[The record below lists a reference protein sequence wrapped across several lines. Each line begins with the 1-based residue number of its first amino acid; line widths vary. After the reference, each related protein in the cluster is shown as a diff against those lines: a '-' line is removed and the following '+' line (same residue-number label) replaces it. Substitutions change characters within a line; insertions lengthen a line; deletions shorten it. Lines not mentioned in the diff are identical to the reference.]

1 MRQEKKGVFY
11 ALKYCF
17 CKMRINELNYFKHIA
32 CWRTRGD
39 SMNPQSEN
47 NLELTSYRLTLLL
60 AFQLLILIAPVSA
73 DDHLYSDENRTI
85 FSSPR
90 SAALAGSDRVFAND
104 ASPFTN
110 PAMLG
115 YEDRAHQVALSYAG
129 FFGNTFSTSIL
140 SSRMKPDPASG
151 IGISLSYLYVPD
163 IQTNLGFDL
172 DPASGEPVYDPSK
185 IVSSFAS
192 DLYFRCGYG
201 HRFTGLLRAIDF
213 GLGAAI
219 TAKRSNL
226 VGWTGYGIGV
236 DGGGYVSFAGPGI
249 AIGLY
254 GENLTTSYLYWSS
267 AYQDVAWPHAR
278 LGIGWKKDIRDIYGR
293 IQLTYESAD
302 FLGNDGINS
311 LMAGDESDTTVMPER
326 VRLSEDPASFLMLGK
341 AGAEYTIFD
350 RVALRIGVGLPNAVS
365 FGGGMYLFDRSFTV
379 DFAYLVHE
387 LAGTYQLGI
396 SYQW

>member
-1 MRQEKKGVFY
+1 MMPHLENLLER
-11 ALKYCF
+11 ALF
-17 CKMRINELNYFKHIA
+17 RVAFLFI
-32 CWRTRGD
+32 
-39 SMNPQSEN
+39 
-47 NLELTSYRLTLLL
+47 
-60 AFQLLILIAPVSA
+60 FQLLIIISPTIAN
-73 DDHLYSDENRTI
+73 DHFYSDENRAI

-115 YEDRAHQVALSYAG
+115 YEDKAHQIALSYAG

-140 SSRMKPDPASG
+140 SSKMKPDSTSG
-151 IGISLSYLYVPD
+151 VGISLSYLYVPD

-172 DPASGEPVYDPSK
+172 DPSSGEPIYDPSK
-185 IVSSFAS
+185 IVSAFAS

-201 HRFTGLLRAIDF
+201 YRFTGLLRAIDF
-213 GLGAAI
+213 GFGGAI

-236 DGGGYVSFAGPGI
+236 DGGGYLFFARPGI
-249 AIGLY
+249 VVGLY

-267 AYQDVAWPHAR
+267 AYQDAAWPHAR
-278 LGIGWKKDIRDIYGR
+278 LGLGWKKDIRDIYGR

-350 RVALRIGVGLPNAVS
+350 RVALRIGVGLPNIIS
-365 FGGGMYLFDRSFTV
+365 FGGGMYLFERSFAI